1 MKISKRP
8 ITKLTLTNQ
17 GALDLVFL
25 GVGSGFSKTLNQTNL
40 FIVKDQTH
48 LLIDCGNQCPHSLF
62 HDYNTPLTDIDNF
75 LITHSHADH
84 IGGLEEA
91 QLAGRYVKKRKPT
104 MIITP
109 AYEKILWEQSLRGG
123 AEASEAVPLKFKDL
137 WNIVRPRKLK
147 TFRRDTFETDFG
159 GINLKL
165 FRTKHFP
172 DSASSWR
179 TCAWSCGVL
188 IDERILFTSDT
199 RFDPALLEEF
209 DAKFN
214 PEIIFHDCQLFTG
227 GVHTGIEELATLPT
241 TLKEKLILVHYGDQ
255 WQAFKAF
262 ARKAG
267 FHSWAKQGHRYRF
280 EPDY

>member
-104 MIITP
+104 MIITQ

-123 AEASEAVPLKFKDL
+123 AEASEAIPLKFKDL
-137 WNIVRPRKLK
+137 WEIVRPRKLK
-147 TFRRDTFETDFG
+147 AFSRDTFEAEFG

-172 DSASSWR
+172 DSAPSWR
-179 TCAWSCGVL
+179 TSAWSCGVL

-199 RFDPALLEEF
+199 RFDPALLTEF

-227 GVHTGIEELATLPT
+227 GVHTGIEELATLPAA
-241 TLKEKLILVHYGDQ
+241 LKEKLVLVHYGDQ
-255 WQAFKAF
+255 WQGFKAF

-280 EPDY
+280 GTSN